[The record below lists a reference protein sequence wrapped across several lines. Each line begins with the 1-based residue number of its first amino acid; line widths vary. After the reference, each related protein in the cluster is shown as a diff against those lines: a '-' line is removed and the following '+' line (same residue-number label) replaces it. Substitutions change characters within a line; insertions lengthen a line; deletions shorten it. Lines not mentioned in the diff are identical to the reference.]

1 MHRRRMFPSACQAAS
16 INGLDKS
23 LNRVREYRLWLSII
37 HSVCE
42 AAQSNMNSIVVS
54 VILLA
59 STVCGLLIGV
69 FLRSVLPDPHLNG
82 DSKDVVKMGTGL
94 VAAVT
99 GLVLGLLTASAK
111 SEYDSQR
118 ANLRQMAANI
128 VLMDRSLFNF
138 GPDANETRGRLRTTV
153 SSLIDHLWPT
163 NGYDPSGLD
172 DPEFTAEAMGL
183 IESIR
188 NLPTKNETQQTI
200 KSQALQL
207 GLELGRARWQLHRWE
222 DSSIPV
228 PFLVVLNFWLAILF
242 LSFGLFSPR
251 NATVLAVLFVC
262 AVSVAGAL
270 FLIVELDQP
279 FAGLIRISSSPLNN
293 ALIQIGK

>member
-1 MHRRRMFPSACQAAS
+1 
-16 INGLDKS
+16 
-23 LNRVREYRLWLSII
+23 
-37 HSVCE
+37 
-42 AAQSNMNSIVVS
+42 MNSIVVS
-54 VILLA
+54 AILLA
-59 STVCGLLIGV
+59 STLCGLLIGV
-69 FLRSVLPDPHLNG
+69 FLRSVLPDPHLNS

-111 SEYDSQR
+111 SSYDGQR
-118 ANLRQMAANI
+118 ANLQQMAANI
-128 VLMDRSLFNF
+128 VLMDRNLLSF
-138 GPDANETRGRLRTTV
+138 GPDAGETRGLLRKTV

-163 NGYDPSGLD
+163 NAYDPSGLE
-172 DPEFTAEAMGL
+172 DPEFTSNALGL
-183 IESIR
+183 LESIR
-188 NLPTKNETQQTI
+188 NLPAKSETQQTI
-200 KSQALQL
+200 KAQALQL
-207 GLELGRARWQLHRWE
+207 SLELGRARWQLHRWE

-279 FAGLIRISSSPLNN
+279 FAGLIRISSAPLNN
-293 ALIQIGK
+293 ALTQIGK